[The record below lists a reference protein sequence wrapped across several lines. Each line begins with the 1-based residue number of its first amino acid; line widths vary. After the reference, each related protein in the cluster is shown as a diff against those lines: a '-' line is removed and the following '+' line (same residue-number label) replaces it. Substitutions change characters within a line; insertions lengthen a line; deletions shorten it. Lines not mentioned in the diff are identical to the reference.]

1 MGHSKVIYCIPE
13 FLKKT
18 VYPCHCNKICNNV
31 ERKSNKKM
39 LQINN
44 CTHIYFNE
52 IHFIS
57 LSTFLDIDPFHSG
70 STVEVNITFY
80 FRLYFS
86 KRNSES
92 F

>member
-1 MGHSKVIYCIPE
+1 
-13 FLKKT
+13 
-18 VYPCHCNKICNNV
+18 
-31 ERKSNKKM
+31 M

-92 F
+92 FWNSLESPRLQRDTHVAA

>member
-1 MGHSKVIYCIPE
+1 
-13 FLKKT
+13 
-18 VYPCHCNKICNNV
+18 
-31 ERKSNKKM
+31 M